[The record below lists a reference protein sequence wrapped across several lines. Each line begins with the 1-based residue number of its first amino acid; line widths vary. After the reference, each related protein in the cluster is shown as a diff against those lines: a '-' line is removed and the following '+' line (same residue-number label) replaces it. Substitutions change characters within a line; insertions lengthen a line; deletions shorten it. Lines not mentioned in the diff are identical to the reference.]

1 MEYRGYPV
9 TMTIP
14 EDSKD
19 KKEIL
24 DLNEDGHISVGES
37 IRAEAGLLE
46 EFTKE
51 PAKAKG
57 LKGWINRLLGRG
69 LRKIDNR

>member
-1 MEYRGYPV
+1 
-9 TMTIP
+9 MTIP
-14 EDSKD
+14 DDSKE

-24 DLNEDGHISVGES
+24 DLNKDGHISIVES

-57 LKGWINRLLGRG
+57 LKGWVNRLLGRG
-69 LRKIDNR
+69 LNKIDND

>member
-1 MEYRGYPV
+1 MN
-9 TMTIP
+9 IP

-19 KKEIL
+19 KEQIL
-24 DLNEDGHISVGES
+24 DLNKDGHISVGES

-46 EFTKE
+46 QFTKE

-57 LKGWINRLLGRG
+57 VKGWINRLLGRG
-69 LRKIDNR
+69 LGKIDNR

>member
-1 MEYRGYPV
+1 
-9 TMTIP
+9 MTIP
-14 EDSKD
+14 DDSKE
-19 KKEIL
+19 KKESL
-24 DLNEDGHISVGES
+24 DLNKDGHISIGES

-57 LKGWINRLLGRG
+57 VKGWVNRLLGRG
-69 LRKIDNR
+69 LNKIDND

>member
-1 MEYRGYPV
+1 MS
-9 TMTIP
+9 IP
-14 EDSKD
+14 EDSED

-24 DLNEDGHISVGES
+24 DLNKDGHISIEES
-37 IRAEAGLLE
+37 LRAEAGLLE

-69 LRKIDNR
+69 LNRIDND

>member
-51 PAKAKG
+51 PAKEKG
-57 LKGWINRLLGRG
+57 IKGWINRLLGRG
-69 LRKIDNR
+69 LNKIDNR

>member
-1 MEYRGYPV
+1 
-9 TMTIP
+9 MTIP
-14 EDSKD
+14 DDSKD
-19 KKEIL
+19 KEQIL
-24 DLNEDGHISVGES
+24 DLNNDGHISVGES

-57 LKGWINRLLGRG
+57 VKGWVNRLLGRW
-69 LRKIDNR
+69 LNKIDND

>member
-1 MEYRGYPV
+1 MRDGKNLAGANYCINAR
-9 TMTIP
+9 
-14 EDSKD
+14 SCSRC
-19 KKEIL
+19 
-24 DLNEDGHISVGES
+24 DGHISIGES

-69 LRKIDNR
+69 LNKIDND

>member
-1 MEYRGYPV
+1 MLGYSEG
-9 TMTIP
+9 MTIP
-14 EDSKD
+14 EDSKE

-24 DLNEDGHISVGES
+24 DLNKDGHISIGES

-57 LKGWINRLLGRG
+57 LKGWVNRLLGRG
-69 LRKIDNR
+69 LNKIDND

>member
-1 MEYRGYPV
+1 
-9 TMTIP
+9 MTPP
-14 EDSKD
+14 EDSKE

-24 DLNEDGHISVGES
+24 DLNKDGHISVGES

-51 PAKAKG
+51 PSKAKG

-69 LRKIDNR
+69 LNRIDND

>member
-1 MEYRGYPV
+1 MA
-9 TMTIP
+9 IP

-19 KKEIL
+19 KERIL
-24 DLNEDGHISVGES
+24 DLNKDGHISVGES

-46 EFTKE
+46 EFTKA

-57 LKGWINRLLGRG
+57 LKGWINRLIGRG
-69 LRKIDNR
+69 LNKIDND

>member
-1 MEYRGYPV
+1 MLGYSEG
-9 TMTIP
+9 MTIP
-14 EDSKD
+14 EDSKE

-24 DLNEDGHISVGES
+24 DLNKDGHISIGES
-37 IRAEAGLLE
+37 IRAQAGMLE

-57 LKGWINRLLGRG
+57 LKGWVNRLLGRG
-69 LRKIDNR
+69 LNKIDND